1 MFSKIQDSLRFIV
14 TVDASLGLGSAV
26 RENGKKRGEIAKK
39 KKQQQ
44 SASEAT
50 ISFSRLPLASI
61 RSSIFHF
68 TPCSLHCGAG
78 SQAMLMHTMVFGP
91 YQKRHQMV

>member
-50 ISFSRLPLASI
+50 ISFSARLSFILRLAPS
-61 RSSIFHF
+61 
-68 TPCSLHCGAG
+68 TAG
-78 SQAMLMHTMVFGP
+78 PGP
-91 YQKRHQMV
+91 RLC